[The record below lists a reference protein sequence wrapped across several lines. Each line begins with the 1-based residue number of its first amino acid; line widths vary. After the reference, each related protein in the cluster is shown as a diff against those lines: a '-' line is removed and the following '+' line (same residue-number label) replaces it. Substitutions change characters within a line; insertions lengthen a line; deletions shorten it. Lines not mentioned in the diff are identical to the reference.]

1 MKAKISQNYLFTVIL
16 LLSMVMAAFSQTKS
30 KRLITFE
37 REYGYLEGDSD
48 VDSMLIMLN
57 RFSQNDNLTNEELKV
72 INYSKALYYKHI
84 GRYQDAVDYC
94 KKALTFKT
102 SGDDSANK
110 FIYYGLA
117 DNYFTMQQYDKAYEY
132 AMKAK
137 PYLSDL
143 YIEIDNYSI
152 LGYCLYLKGQYAKSL
167 VEYEIANQLTKEH
180 QLEWKGPEI
189 QYKIAK
195 VYDKMGNFKKALDV
209 VDRAIA
215 SSDSSK
221 LEVNRINTR
230 MSKYSILQNNQKYK
244 EANALMDEIRL
255 IENDYAFN
263 QRNQKID
270 ELEAKYQN
278 QLKTQQNE
286 SLKLI
291 NKQNNDVI
299 KRQRIIL
306 YGTVFAI
313 LVFCVL
319 IFYLFK
325 FSRKQEATN
334 SELELQ
340 KDLIEKNN
348 KELLRLNALNQ
359 KIFSVISHDFK
370 GPITTLKLLLSNK
383 EIEKSENPVIAS
395 YIKEIGLQ
403 LEQSDAMLE
412 SLLDWAK
419 TELNIKVTPTTV
431 IKLKDLTAEITK
443 QLEPKI
449 KEKNIVLRNAIS
461 EQDEVFFPAEVLKIV
476 LRNIINNA
484 LKFSNPNGTIEV
496 YCLENTIKVRDYGI
510 GIPEKK
516 MDKLFHQVINPGLGT
531 SQESGFG
538 LGLYLSYE
546 LMQKNKG
553 GITVENHELG
563 GCTFSII
570 LP

>member
-1 MKAKISQNYLFTVIL
+1 MKAKISQNYLFTMIL
-16 LLSMVMAAFSQTKS
+16 LLSMVMTAFSQAKS

-37 REYGYLEGDSD
+37 REYGYLESDSD

-57 RFSQNDNLTNEELKV
+57 RFSQNDNLTNEELKTL
-72 INYSKALYYKHI
+72 NYSKGLYYKHI
-84 GRYQDAVDYC
+84 GRYQDAVDC
-94 KKALTFKT
+94 SKKALKFKT
-102 SGDDSANK
+102 SGDDSSNK
-110 FIYYGLA
+110 FIYYSLA
-117 DNYFTMQQYDKAYEY
+117 DNYFTMQQYDMAYEY
-132 AMKAK
+132 AIKAK
-137 PYLSDL
+137 PYLSGL
-143 YIEIDNYSI
+143 YIEIDNSSI
-152 LGYCLYLKGQYAKSL
+152 LGYCLFLKGQYAKSL
-167 VEYEIANQLTKEH
+167 IEYEIANQLTKEY
-180 QLEWKGPEI
+180 QLEWKSPEI

-195 VYDKMGNFKKALDV
+195 VYDKMGNFKKALNV
-209 VDRAIA
+209 VNHAIA
-215 SSDSSK
+215 EADSSK

-244 EANALMDEIRL
+244 EANMLMDEIREL
-255 IENDYAFN
+255 ENDYAFN
-263 QRNQKID
+263 KRNQKID

-313 LVFCVL
+313 LVFSVL

-334 SELELQ
+334 SELALQ
-340 KDLIEKNN
+340 KDQIEKNN
-348 KELLRLNALNQ
+348 KELLRLNVLNQ

-419 TELNIKVTPTTV
+419 TELNIKVSGTTEINLNDLVEEV
-431 IKLKDLTAEITK
+431 IK
-443 QLEPKI
+443 QLETKI
-449 KEKNIVLRNAIS
+449 KEKNINVRNAIL
-461 EQDEVFFPAEVLKIV
+461 EHDKVVFPTEVLRIV

-484 LKFSNPNGTIEV
+484 LKFSNPNGIIEV
-496 YCLENTIKVRDYGI
+496 YCIEGAIKVRDYGS

-516 MDKLFHQVINPGLGT
+516 MDKLFKQVTSPGLGT
-531 SQESGFG
+531 NQESGFG

-553 GITVENHELG
+553 DIKVENHKMG